1 MSTNYAPINTTKLEI
16 DEILQNNQVVN
27 FEKLLDRIIDTDYSL
42 ICYRLGSQYN
52 YMDTNNLIDVLYSKL
67 EKINNPSDI
76 IVISVA
82 CIHRVDLIKLVI
94 DNGGNINACD
104 KDGFTPLRAA
114 CSFGNYDV
122 VEYLIN
128 NGASIYHN
136 GANIFKYLCVGN
148 YVKIFSLLFD
158 HGMSIDFY
166 DNDAIDGILSLIKN
180 NNALFLNL
188 LVSYGINFSPVQKY
202 LKDKYESNKNNKVV
216 ELLLDLDFDPRHIYC
231 IAH

>member
-16 DEILQNNQVVN
+16 DEILKNNQVVN

-42 ICYRLGSQYN
+42 ICYRLGLCHR
-52 YMDTNNLIDVLYSKL
+52 YMDTNNLIDILYSKL

-82 CIHRVDLIKLVI
+82 YIHRVDLIKLVI

-104 KDGFTPLRAA
+104 KDGYTPLRSA

-128 NGASIYHN
+128 NGASISHN
-136 GANIFKYLCVGN
+136 GANIFKYLCISN

-166 DNDAIDGILSLIKN
+166 DNDAIDGILSLIKT
-180 NNALFLNL
+180 NNASFLNL
-188 LVSYGINFSPVQKY
+188 LVSCGINFSPVQKY

-216 ELLLDLDFDPRHIYC
+216 EILLDLDFDPRHIYC

>member
-1 MSTNYAPINTTKLEI
+1 MSTNYAPINTTGLEI

-42 ICYRLGSQYN
+42 ICYRLGSCSG

-67 EKINNPSDI
+67 EKINNLSDI

-82 CIHRVDLIKLVI
+82 YIHRVDLIKLVI

-104 KDGFTPLRAA
+104 KDGNTPLRAA

-122 VEYLIN
+122 VEYLIK
-128 NGASIYHN
+128 NGANIYHN

-166 DNDAIDGILSLIKN
+166 DNDAIDGILHLIKT
-180 NNALFLNL
+180 NNASFLNL